1 MKKLMLVRHAK
12 SGWDIPDLTDFERP
26 LNARG
31 EETAPEMAMRL
42 LNKGIVPQYIV
53 SSPAERAMA
62 TANIFA
68 GTFNL
73 TEPEYNLAIYEASY
87 ITLLSVVNNL
97 PDDYDFIAM
106 FGHNPGISELA
117 CYLTD
122 KMHDMPTCAVVVINF
137 DADSWQMISGSTGNI
152 EYYDYPKNV

>member
-1 MKKLMLVRHAK
+1 MLVRHAK

-31 EETAPEMAMRL
+31 EETAPEMATRL

-53 SSPAERAMA
+53 SSPAERAKA

-68 GTFNL
+68 DTFKL
-73 TEPEYNLAIYEASY
+73 AEPVYHMAIYEAGY
-87 ITLLSVVNNL
+87 HTLLSVANHL
-97 PDDYDFIAM
+97 PDAYDFIAM
-106 FGHNPGISELA
+106 FGHNPGMSELA
-117 CYLTD
+117 HYLTG
-122 KMHDMPTCAVVVINF
+122 KMYDMPTCAVVIINF
-137 DADSWQMISGSTGNI
+137 DVDSWQMISGNTGTV

>member
-1 MKKLMLVRHAK
+1 MKKLILVRHAK

-31 EETAPEMAMRL
+31 EETAPQMASRL
-42 LNKGIVPQYIV
+42 LNKDIVPQYII
-53 SSPAERAMA
+53 SSPAERAKA
-62 TANIFA
+62 TASIFA

-73 TEPEYNLAIYEASY
+73 AEPEYNMAIYEASY
-87 ITLLSVVNNL
+87 ITLLSVVNKL
-97 PDDYDFIAM
+97 PDEYNDIAM

-117 CYLTD
+117 YYLSD
-122 KMHDMPTCAVVVINF
+122 KMYDMPTCAVVVIHF
-137 DADSWQMISGSTGNI
+137 DAVSWQMISGSTGTI

>member
-26 LNARG
+26 LNVRG
-31 EETAPEMAMRL
+31 EETAPEMAKRL

-53 SSPAERAMA
+53 SSPAERAKA

-68 GTFNL
+68 QIFNL
-73 TEPEYNLAIYEASY
+73 EEPQYNTAIYEASY
-87 ITLLSVVNNL
+87 HTLLSVVNKL
-97 PDDYDFIAM
+97 PDEYNYIAL
-106 FGHNPGISELA
+106 FGHNPGISELVY
-117 CYLTD
+117 YLTD
-122 KMHDMPTCAVVVINF
+122 KMYDMSTCAVVVIHF
-137 DADSWQMISGSTGNI
+137 DAVSWQTISGSTGTI